1 MKKILFLLIPL
12 FFLEAVFAASFSS
25 MPLSNPFPSEENL
38 LKFDFSNGDTD
49 LDGYKINLVTIDTGD
64 EVYTYFGHTS
74 LEVITPDQSDV
85 FFDYGFFSFDDGFYL
100 DFTFGRLYYMV
111 AASPS
116 FLRMAGFDN
125 EKRTVRTVELKLD
138 DAQKEGI
145 INFLNYNIQ
154 KENQTY
160 LYHYYDDNCAT
171 RVRDIINAASGGE
184 FKAWAENIQLGKTK
198 RSAAS
203 EYLDKDLLFSFII
216 NYLEGPYVDEPMN
229 LYQAM
234 YLPEVLEK
242 AVNEYQH
249 SESLALMS
257 DNVRTKYAK
266 IPFGLKM
273 SALSILCLF
282 LSYSSAFSKKRIL
295 KRISDIL
302 LALLFLFLS
311 ILSSVLVFMM
321 LFTNHDV
328 TYLNANILFIN
339 PILIIFFAESLAG
352 RNYKKRGRLSL
363 LFLSIMACALIV
375 KGLFP
380 MVFIQE
386 NLAFYMLMASIYTP
400 YAVKESLSYHQRHKG
415 MSTDV
420 LDL

>member
-1 MKKILFLLIPL
+1 MKKILFLLVSV
-12 FFLEAVFAASFSS
+12 FLLQAVLAASFSS
-25 MPLSNPFPSEENL
+25 MPLDNPFPSEENL
-38 LKFDFSNGDTD
+38 LKFDFSNGDKD
-49 LDGYKINLVTIDTGD
+49 LGEYKINLITIDTGD

-74 LEVITPDQSDV
+74 LEVVTPDQNDV

-100 DFTFGRLYYMV
+100 NFAFGRLYYMV

-154 KENQTY
+154 QENQTY
-160 LYHYYDDNCAT
+160 LYHYYNDNCAT
-171 RVRDIINAASGGE
+171 RVRDIINAASGGQ
-184 FKAWAENIQLGKTK
+184 FKAWAKNIQTGITK
-198 RSAAS
+198 RDAAAK
-203 EYLDKDLLFSFII
+203 YLDKDLFFSFII
-216 NYLEGPYVDEPMN
+216 NYLEGPYVDEPMD

-234 YLPEVLEK
+234 YLPEILEK

-249 SESLALMS
+249 TESHVLMS
-257 DNVRTKYAK
+257 DSVRTKYAK

-273 SALSILCLF
+273 SVLSILCLF
-282 LSYSSAFSKKRIL
+282 LSYSSVFSKNRIL
-295 KRISDIL
+295 RRIANIV
-302 LALLFLFLS
+302 LALFFLFLS
-311 ILSSVLVFMM
+311 ILSAVLFFMM
-321 LFTNHDV
+321 FFTNHDV

-339 PILIIFFAESLAG
+339 PALIVFFAESIVG
-352 RNYKKRGRLSL
+352 KNYKKRGRLSL
-363 LFLSIMACALIV
+363 LFLSIMSCALII

-386 NLAFYMLMASIYTP
+386 NLAFYMLMASIYIP
-400 YAVKESLSYHQRHKG
+400 YAVKESLSYHQSHKET
-415 MSTDV
+415 STDV